1 VADQTSSVCG
11 NPSSVDKLGG
21 ATGQTVSELDKL
33 TAEVNSDVMA
43 TVPDMYK
50 GDTANAMSRGAI
62 WLREKV
68 PDSQGSPMA
77 LYQKAL
83 AQAAKTM
90 GSAKQLLD
98 EAQQFRA
105 SNGLYLG
112 PDLVVAACDPNR
124 SDAQAL
130 VAVGQ
135 NQVDTA
141 KRIADLAR
149 QQIRGANQMLD
160 DMAGQTIQDV
170 WGMVLN
176 SGAGGRGRLGRMGP
190 RPKKGPITPRPRP
203 TGESGLLYGPEGR
216 IRLPAE
222 GTGTWSGTPGDSV
235 WTPHNPGNYGLEP
248 GQSIRWHEGVPD
260 LSEHEVPPQ
269 FMRDGGSATLSG
281 LPLTGDY
288 KIDNALGDQTLAQRF
303 GWTPDQVAQW
313 RQDNDYIYHHYSDNE
328 LQLVPGRIHR
338 SLPHQG
344 SASEMR

>member
-1 VADQTSSVCG
+1 
-11 NPSSVDKLGG
+11 
-21 ATGQTVSELDKL
+21 LDKL
-33 TAEVNSDVMA
+33 VAEVNSDVLA

-50 GDTANAMSRGAI
+50 GDTANAMERGAL
-62 WLREKV
+62 WLREKIPAGPV
-68 PDSQGSPMA
+68 GPMQA
-77 LYQKAL
+77 YHTAL
-83 AQAAKTM
+83 AQAAQTM
-90 GSAKQLLD
+90 QKAKQLLAD
-98 EAQQFRA
+98 AQQFRTQN
-105 SNGLYLG
+105 SLYLR

-124 SDAQAL
+124 PDAQAA

-135 NQVDTA
+135 SQVDTA

-149 QQIRGANQMLD
+149 QQIRDANQILH
-160 DMAGQTIQDV
+160 DMAGQTIQDI
-170 WGMVLN
+170 WGMALN
-176 SGAGGRGRLGRMGP
+176 SGGGRGRLGRMGGPKP
-190 RPKKGPITPRPRP
+190 RKGPITPKPRP
-203 TGESGLLYGPEGR
+203 SGESGLLYGPEGK

-235 WTPHNPGNYGLEP
+235 WTPHSPYNYGLQP

-269 FMRDGGSATLSG
+269 LMRDGGPATLGG

-288 KIDNALGDQTLAQRF
+288 KIDNSLGDQTLAKRF

-344 SASEMR
+344 SASELR